1 MTERTRHRQNCA
13 RVGTEFAV
21 HQELTMQF
29 TVHVHPGSRRRSAQG
44 NYAGALAVH
53 VRSRAID
60 GAATTEV
67 LEVLA
72 QEFGVRTS
80 AVRLLRGSH
89 SRTKT
94 VEIEGDEAELRVRLE
109 ELLAAL

>member
-1 MTERTRHRQNCA
+1 
-13 RVGTEFAV
+13 
-21 HQELTMQF
+21 MQF
-29 TVHVHPGSRRRSAQG
+29 AVHVHPGSRRRSAQG
-44 NYAGALAVH
+44 SYDGALAVH

-72 QEFGVRTS
+72 REFGVKPG
-80 AVRLLRGSH
+80 AIRLLRGSH

-94 VEIEGDEAELRVRLE
+94 IEIDGDPTELRARLD
-109 ELLAAL
+109 ELLVGQ

>member
-1 MTERTRHRQNCA
+1 MTEGTRHRQNCA
-13 RVGTEFAV
+13 SVGTEFAV
-21 HQELTMQF
+21 HQEITMQF

-44 NYAGALAVH
+44 SYDGALAVH

-60 GAATTEV
+60 GAASTEV

-72 QEFGVRTS
+72 QEFGVKTS

-94 VEIEGDEAELRVRLE
+94 IEIDGDEAQLRVRLG
-109 ELLAAL
+109 ELLVAL